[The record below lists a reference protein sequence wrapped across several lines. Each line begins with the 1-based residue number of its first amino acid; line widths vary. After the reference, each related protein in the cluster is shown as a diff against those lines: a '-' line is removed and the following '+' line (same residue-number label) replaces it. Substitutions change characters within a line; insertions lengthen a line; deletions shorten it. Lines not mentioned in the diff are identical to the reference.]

1 MAMKIEDLLKQINQ
15 LQNET
20 LHTEQALQ
28 ESQIG
33 HQGSTNAYV
42 QADRVSSFGLSDS
55 ASQF

>member
-20 LHTEQALQ
+20 LNTEQALQ
-28 ESQIG
+28 ESQVG
-33 HQGSTNAYV
+33 HQGSANSYI

>member
-20 LHTEQALQ
+20 LNTEQALQ
-28 ESQIG
+28 ESQVG
-33 HQGSTNAYV
+33 NQGSANSYI

>member
-1 MAMKIEDLLKQINQ
+1 MKIEDLLKQINQ

-20 LHTEQALQ
+20 LNTEQALQ
-28 ESQIG
+28 ESQVG
-33 HQGSTNAYV
+33 HQGSANSYI

>member
-20 LHTEQALQ
+20 LNTEQAVQ
-28 ESQIG
+28 ESQVG
-33 HQGSTNAYV
+33 HQGSANSYI

>member
-20 LHTEQALQ
+20 LNTEQALQ
-28 ESQIG
+28 ESQVG
-33 HQGSTNAYV
+33 HKGSANSYI

>member
-20 LHTEQALQ
+20 LNTEHAIQ
-28 ESQIG
+28 ESQVG
-33 HQGSTNAYV
+33 HQGSANSYI

>member
-20 LHTEQALQ
+20 LNTEHAIQ
-28 ESQIG
+28 ESQVE
-33 HQGSTNAYV
+33 HQGSPNSYI

>member
-20 LHTEQALQ
+20 LNTEQALQ

-33 HQGSTNAYV
+33 HQGSANSYV